1 MNRECFIYVE
11 RTRQIWP
18 STHVGHMSDTGI
30 GKTRLN
36 RVTSAYQEIKKK
48 KKKILGTSQTCSR
61 HGSDMPGMS
70 QTRDSMKKILI
81 FTPGPLPTI
90 DQTKSLQPL
99 SHSLSLPLTLSASLS
114 CFPLGLPSR
123 ISLQRRLA
131 TNGAPLTSMSPKLHR
146 LVSISLAPSVPES
159 GA

>member
-48 KKKILGTSQTCSR
+48 KILGTSQTCSR

-70 QTRDSMKKILI
+70 QTRDSVKKILI

-99 SHSLSLPLTLSASLS
+99 SHSLSLPLMFPSWFALSH
-114 CFPLGLPSR
+114 FPS
-123 ISLQRRLA
+123 
-131 TNGAPLTSMSPKLHR
+131 T
-146 LVSISLAPSVPES
+146 
-159 GA
+159 